1 MNFKIIFGY
10 DAEDYLG
17 IDETELEKA
26 YYCFLEK
33 KDSIFS
39 GGAVRGSNIMAI
51 QPDYHAA
58 MGWNRGHKLGGD
70 DYAELKVKGIE
81 RKHSLYLSETKSH
94 VQSLI
99 QSGQTHLIGKSGPAA
114 LPTKQ

>member
-10 DAEDYLG
+10 DAEDYVG
-17 IDETELEKA
+17 IEETELEKA

-70 DYAELKVKGIE
+70 DYAELKNKGVD
-81 RKHSLYLSETKSH
+81 RKHMTYLAGAKSH
-94 VQSLI
+94 VQLLI
-99 QSGQTHLIGKSGPAA
+99 QNGQTHLIGKANVPA
-114 LPTKQ
+114 LPSTP